1 MQHWFRLL
9 VVVVVLAAS
18 SFVIS
23 PVEAQ
28 GQAGQV
34 NVSNIRV
41 VGTQRIEVET
51 VVSYLTFKRGDR
63 VASADLD
70 KSLKSLF
77 QTGLFSDVTL
87 RLEGTVVVV
96 NVVENPIINRLAF
109 EGNQRI
115 SEEALTG
122 EIQLRPRVV
131 YTRSRVKSDVQRII
145 DIYRRSGRFAATVEP
160 KVIQL
165 EQNRV
170 DLVFEID
177 EGDLTEIRQINF
189 VGNREFS
196 DSSLRGVIQTKE
208 TAWWR
213 FLTSDD
219 TYDPDRLSFD
229 RELLRRF
236 YLGEGYAD
244 FRVVS
249 VVAELAPDKEAF
261 FITFTVEEGERYKF
275 GKPDLT
281 TTLRNLDAEE
291 LRQQIE
297 FEEGDWYDADQV
309 EATISALSDAVGTRG
324 FAFVEVKPR
333 VKRDRQKRII
343 TITFDIQ
350 EGPKVFVERIN
361 ITGNVRTVDEVIRR
375 ELLLVPGD
383 AFNTSKLRRSRRRIR
398 NLGFFEKVEVENV
411 PGSGADQTVVN
422 VDVREQ
428 STGEI
433 SFGAGFS
440 NTSGILGDIS
450 LRERNLVGRAQDLR
464 LRLQIGSELQ
474 QLDLSFT
481 EPYFMDRPIAAG
493 FDLFRVERDLQDES
507 SFDRDSTG
515 GSLRMGYRLQ
525 ENLTQR
531 WKYTLRQDEITN
543 VDSTASLAVQ
553 QQEGETL
560 TSEVS
565 HTIQFDK
572 RDDRFDPKSG
582 FLISMTNAY
591 AGLIGDVDYVRND
604 ISGAYYVPITEDI
617 TGSVRLGGGYII
629 GLSDDNVRIIDRF
642 FLGGSNLRGFENAGA
657 GPRDI
662 ASDDAL
668 GGNWVYFGTAELSFP
683 LGLPSEFGIRG
694 RVFSDFG
701 SIGLTDDEVGR
712 INQTESIRLS
722 AGVGLSWRSPFGP
735 VRIDFAQAILKEDF
749 DETELFRF
757 SFGTS
762 F

>member
-1 MQHWFRLL
+1 M
-9 VVVVVLAAS
+9 
-18 SFVIS
+18 
-23 PVEAQ
+23 AQ
-28 GQAGQV
+28 GQDGRTTV
-34 NVSNIRV
+34 GSIRV
-41 VGTQRIEVET
+41 TGTQRIEVET
-51 VVSYLTFKRGDR
+51 VTSYLTFKRGDR
-63 VASADLD
+63 IASSDLD

-109 EGNQRI
+109 EGNRRI
-115 SEEALTG
+115 SDEALTA
-122 EIQLRPRVV
+122 EIQLRPRIV

-177 EGDLTEIRQINF
+177 EGELTEIRQISF
-189 VGNREFS
+189 LGNREFS
-196 DSSLRGVIQTKE
+196 DSTLRGVIQTKE

-213 FLTSDD
+213 FLTATD

-236 YLGEGYAD
+236 YLSEGYAD

-249 VVAELAPDKEAF
+249 VVAELTPDKEAF

-281 TTLRNLDAEE
+281 TSLRNLDPEE

-297 FEEGDWYDADQV
+297 FEEGDWYDADLV
-309 EATISALSDAVGTRG
+309 ETTISNLSDAVGTKG
-324 FAFVEVKPR
+324 FAFVDVKPR
-333 VKRDRQKRII
+333 VKRDREERVI

-375 ELLLVPGD
+375 EILLVPGD

-440 NTSGILGDIS
+440 NTSGILGDVS
-450 LRERNLVGRAQDLR
+450 LRERNLVGKGQDIR
-464 LRLQIGSELQ
+464 LRLQIGTELQ
-474 QLDLSFT
+474 QIDLSFT
-481 EPYFMDRPIAAG
+481 EPYFLDRPIAAG
-493 FDLFRVERDLQDES
+493 FDLFKVERDLQDES

-531 WKYTLRQDEITN
+531 WKYTLRQDEISN
-543 VDSTASLAVQ
+543 VESDASLAVQ

-560 TSEVS
+560 TSEIS
-565 HTIQFDK
+565 HTLQYDK
-572 RDDRFDPKSG
+572 RDDRFDPRRG
-582 FLISMTNAY
+582 FLVSMTNSY
-591 AGLIGDVDYVRND
+591 AGLLGDVDYVRNEL
-604 ISGAYYVPITEDI
+604 SGAYYIPITDDI
-617 TGSVRLGGGYII
+617 TGALRLGGGYII
-629 GLSDDNVRIIDRF
+629 GLGDDNVRIIDRF

-662 ASDDAL
+662 PSDDSL
-668 GGNWVYFGTAELSFP
+668 GGNWIYFGSVEASFP

-694 RVFSDFG
+694 RIFSDFG
-701 SIGLTDDEVGR
+701 SIGLTDDEIGQ
-712 INQTESIRLS
+712 IAMTESIRLS
-722 AGVGLSWRSPFGP
+722 AGVGISWRSPFGP
-735 VRIDFAQAILKEDF
+735 VRVDVAQAILKEDF